1 MLQLSNREANGRI
14 PPSGLQTWK
23 LGDASWN
30 ECKRSVSR
38 TIDFE
43 ILVRQRSN
51 LADPRFNEKRAS
63 NRDEMSP
70 VERPLPAVR
79 KINCHVEREN

>member
-1 MLQLSNREANGRI
+1 MERI

-30 ECKRSVSR
+30 ERKWSVSR

-51 LADPRFNEKRAS
+51 LANPRFN
-63 NRDEMSP
+63 
-70 VERPLPAVR
+70 
-79 KINCHVEREN
+79 